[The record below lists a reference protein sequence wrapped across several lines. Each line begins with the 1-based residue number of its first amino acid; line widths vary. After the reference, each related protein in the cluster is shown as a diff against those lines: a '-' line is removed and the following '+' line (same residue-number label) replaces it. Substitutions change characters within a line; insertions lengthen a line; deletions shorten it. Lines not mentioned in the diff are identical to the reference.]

1 MHRIWREP
9 ASAQSFCCLG
19 CPSRPRPVASVMLLG
34 AAGCPRRTA
43 PAPTARQRAGSVDA
57 ASWRFA
63 RTIAAYRLLTVTE
76 SPLVSRQQPRKFPSL
91 ASLTMIVRPP
101 GNPLAIKTFTDDEL
115 AEAEAYAEEHGTVV
129 ERFPLER

>member
-1 MHRIWREP
+1 M
-9 ASAQSFCCLG
+9 
-19 CPSRPRPVASVMLLG
+19 
-34 AAGCPRRTA
+34 
-43 PAPTARQRAGSVDA
+43 PTGRQRPGSVDA